1 LGTWAARR
9 SLASCASRPK
19 RQSAAVASA
28 QTLGVMRQRFAIQQ
42 FIREFLEALAHE
54 FRTFLG
60 LPGKL
65 EVVAEENNRF
75 VALVGR
81 REVVADKVSQQ
92 VRTGG
97 RLVAPF
103 KAITAIEVA
112 YTRKG
117 DDHETWEVALRL
129 LRNRRVSLGRLADD
143 TDASILAAKLSTIT
157 GAQVVSTV

>member
-1 LGTWAARR
+1 M
-9 SLASCASRPK
+9 
-19 RQSAAVASA
+19 Q
-28 QTLGVMRQRFAIQQ
+28 QRFAIQQ

-54 FRTFLG
+54 ARTFFG
-60 LPGKL
+60 LPGTL
-65 EVVAEENNRF
+65 EVLDEESDRF

-103 KAITAIEVA
+103 KAITTIEIA
-112 YTRKG
+112 YARKG

-129 LRNRRVSLGRLADD
+129 LRNKRVSVGRLADA
-143 TDASILAAKLSTIT
+143 TDASVLAAKLSTIT

>member
-1 LGTWAARR
+1 
-9 SLASCASRPK
+9 
-19 RQSAAVASA
+19 
-28 QTLGVMRQRFAIQQ
+28 MNHRFAIQQ

-54 FRTFLG
+54 FRSFFG
-60 LPGKL
+60 MPGRL
-65 EVVAEENNRF
+65 EVLTEESSRF

-81 REVVADKVSQQ
+81 REVVADRVSQQ
-92 VRTGG
+92 VRSGG
-97 RLVAPF
+97 RLLAPF

-117 DDHETWEVALRL
+117 DDYETWEVALRL
-129 LRNRRVSLGRLADD
+129 LRNRRVSIGRLADD